1 MIIFIVAHDKNRG
14 IGFKGRVPWP
24 RMKADRERL
33 HELTSGKVLAMGR
46 KSHDEFNSVKHA
58 FSPKEVLL
66 ISRLESVGGSKTVT
80 IDQVKDRAKTEDIWV
95 LGGGQI
101 FQKLLP
107 DASKIYLT
115 EIEGSFEADCFF
127 PELDSRDW
135 DVIESQS
142 YQKDEENPCP
152 YTFKL
157 LERRV

>member
-1 MIIFIVAHDKNRG
+1 MIIFIVAHDKKQG

-46 KSHDEFNSVKHA
+46 KSYDEFKAVQKV
-58 FSPKEVLL
+58 FSPKEVLV
-66 ISRLESVGGSKTVT
+66 ISRSKPDDVPTVSL
-80 IDQVKDRAKTEDIWV
+80 DEVRNRAKNEDIWV
-95 LGGGQI
+95 LGGAEI
-101 FQKLLP
+101 FQELLP

-115 EIEGSFEADCFF
+115 EIEGTFEADSFF
-127 PELDSRDW
+127 PELDSREW
-135 DVIESQS
+135 EVIEFQS
-142 YQKDEENPCP
+142 YQKDEENPYP